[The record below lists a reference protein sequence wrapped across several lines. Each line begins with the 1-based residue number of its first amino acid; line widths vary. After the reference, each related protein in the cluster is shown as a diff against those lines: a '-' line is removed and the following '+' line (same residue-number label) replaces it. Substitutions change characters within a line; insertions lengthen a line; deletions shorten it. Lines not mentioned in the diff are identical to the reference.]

1 MLGGVAGIEVWSQFE
16 HDPRV
21 ASNAAMRAS
30 DRDRDVIA
38 TVLGNAFAEGR
49 LTDAEYDERSTA
61 ALASRTLGDLV
72 PLVADLPTAAPA
84 PRASIPDQAAQSYV
98 NERRQ
103 ALWGFLSASLVCW
116 VIWLVTGSGFPW
128 PIFVML
134 GTGLNAG
141 RVMWQKDE
149 IIDAE
154 TRRLEKK
161 ERKELRQREDEG

>member
-1 MLGGVAGIEVWSQFE
+1 MWSQFE

-21 ASNAAMRAS
+21 ASNAAIRAS
-30 DRDRDVIA
+30 DRDRDLIA

-49 LTDAEYDERSTA
+49 LTSAEYDERTTA
-61 ALASRTLGDLV
+61 ALASRTLGELV
-72 PLVADLPTAAPA
+72 PLVADLPTGAPTPRSSIHDRAA
-84 PRASIPDQAAQSYV
+84 RAYV

-103 ALWGFLSASLVCW
+103 AVWGFLSASLVCW
-116 VIWLVTGSGFPW
+116 VIWLVTGSEFPW
-128 PIFVML
+128 PVFVML

-141 RVMWQKDE
+141 RVVWQKDE

-161 ERKELRQREDEG
+161 ERKELRKREDED